1 MDYVRTHALSGTLN
15 GVGLASKRPS
25 HPSRSDDNSRVA
37 LLVCDERLLA
47 FVYTTLK
54 GMARWSPQ
62 QIDPGR
68 KRYTGDAAEVR
79 MSPGVSQHI
88 VREGGAL

>member
-1 MDYVRTHALSGTLN
+1 
-15 GVGLASKRPS
+15 
-25 HPSRSDDNSRVA
+25 
-37 LLVCDERLLA
+37 
-47 FVYTTLK
+47 
-54 GMARWSPQ
+54 MARWSPQ

-88 VREGGAL
+88 VREVYTGNRGIDDAIVFLLTKWLLPRPKQKVRLHVRSTSEG